1 MGNEAQTHDLDRMKR
16 RGRIMR
22 RSASFNVAHAVDDL
36 GPGTGAQSIQR
47 ALSLL
52 GLVGIIGSENPG
64 GAPLGDIVA
73 ISGRPKASVHRMLN
87 ALITMGYVE
96 RCEDSGYRLG
106 VQSQILGQL
115 AQKSAD
121 PALEESESSLLRLAE
136 LTQDTAFLTLRTG
149 SYSICARREDGFGP
163 IFNNALAVGD
173 RHPLGIGA
181 GSLAIMTQFAD
192 AEVDAFF
199 DANDR
204 ILAERYPKVSVPG
217 LKDIIRRGRHDGFVH
232 NPGLFAQGSW
242 AIGVPVRIKG
252 RQPRAALSIASIEER
267 MTGARVFELAA
278 LLHHEAHQ
286 IAAAVTD
293 RAASND
299 ELCDRD
305 DGPTGMEGHL

>member
-1 MGNEAQTHDLDRMKR
+1 MGNEAQTHDLDRMKM

-52 GLVGIIGSENPG
+52 GLVGIISSENPN
-64 GAPLGDIVA
+64 GAPLSEIVA

-87 ALITMGYVE
+87 ALITMGYVD
-96 RCEDSGYRLG
+96 RGEDGGYRLG

-115 AQKSAD
+115 AQKSVD
-121 PALEESESSLLRLAE
+121 PAVIESESSLLRLAE
-136 LTQDTAFLTLRTG
+136 LTQDTVFLTLRTG

-181 GSLAIMTQFAD
+181 GSLAIMTRFTD

-199 DANDR
+199 EVNAR
-204 ILAERYPKVSVPG
+204 IFPERYPAVSVPA
-217 LKDIIRRGRHDGFVH
+217 LKEIIRRGRHDGFVH

-242 AIGVPVRIKG
+242 AIGVPVRVKG
-252 RQPRAALSIASIEER
+252 RAPRAALSIASIEER
-267 MTGARVFELAA
+267 MTGTRVFELAA
-278 LLHHEAHQ
+278 LLQQEARL
-286 IAAAVTD
+286 IADAVTD
-293 RAASND
+293 QPAPG
-299 ELCDRD
+299 D
-305 DGPTGMEGHL
+305 DLNTGEEQV

>member
-1 MGNEAQTHDLDRMKR
+1 
-16 RGRIMR
+16 MR

-52 GLVGIIGSENPG
+52 GLVGIIGSEHPD
-64 GAPLGDIVA
+64 GALLSEIVT

-87 ALITMGYVE
+87 ALITMGYVD
-96 RCEDSGYRLG
+96 RGEDGGYRLG

-115 AQKSAD
+115 AQKSVD
-121 PALEESESSLLRLAE
+121 PAVEESESSLLRLAE
-136 LTQDTAFLTLRTG
+136 LTQDTVFLTLRTG
-149 SYSICARREDGFGP
+149 SYSICARREDGFGQ

-181 GSLAIMTQFAD
+181 GSLAIMTQFTD

-199 DANDR
+199 DANAR
-204 ILAERYPKVSVPG
+204 IFSERYPAVSVPA
-217 LKDIIRRGRHDGFVH
+217 LKEIIQRGRLDGFVH

-242 AIGVPVRIKG
+242 AIGVPVRVTG
-252 RQPRAALSIASIEER
+252 RKPRAALSIASIEER

-278 LLHHEAHQ
+278 LLQQEARL
-286 IAAAVTD
+286 IADAVTD
-293 RAASND
+293 RPAPG
-299 ELCDRD
+299 
-305 DGPTGMEGHL
+305 DGLRIGEDQP